1 MDDIK
6 LSKTKIRKDIIAK
19 RNLLST
25 DELDKAGNELCRVL
39 KNDSLY
45 RESHIILAYAS
56 YGTEIPTYSF
66 IKCTIEDSK
75 SVFLPKVVDNKM
87 IFFRIESVDEL
98 IIGYKGIPE
107 PKGDSEIYSSND
119 KAMMLMP
126 GVAFDK
132 EGNRLGYGG
141 GFYDR
146 FLEDNPEL
154 LDRSIAFGMHFQMI
168 ENIPTEAF
176 DIKPSKIVII

>member
-19 RNLLST
+19 RNLLSA

-66 IKCTIEDSK
+66 IKCAVEDSK

-107 PKGDSEIYSSND
+107 PKGE
-119 KAMMLMP
+119 
-126 GVAFDK
+126 
-132 EGNRLGYGG
+132 
-141 GFYDR
+141 
-146 FLEDNPEL
+146 
-154 LDRSIAFGMHFQMI
+154 
-168 ENIPTEAF
+168 
-176 DIKPSKIVII
+176 